1 MAGEAKNMNFK
12 VTMPGDEDN
21 VHGRNT
27 ARPLV
32 TLDRV
37 ISWIRS
43 LELDE
48 YTTDGLIKT
57 AENYPHG
64 SLPMFRK
71 NFDTMLARVRQKRSQ
86 EEEIAAQDIRKKEEA
101 GKKNKNKNKLVEK
114 IEEQSSSEVTEV
126 VEPDV
131 EVEKIK
137 EKQKRKSRR
146 NPISQ
151 EEVDKN
157 RKESEDGK
165 ENS

>member
-37 ISWIRS
+37 VSWIRS

-64 SLPMFRK
+64 ALSLFRK

-86 EEEIAAQDIRKKEEA
+86 EEEIAAQEMRKEEEA
-101 GKKNKNKNKLVEK
+101 EKKSKNELVEK
-114 IEEQSSSEVTEV
+114 VEEQSSSEVTEV
-126 VEPDV
+126 VEPDA
-131 EVEKIK
+131 EVEEIK

-146 NPISQ
+146 KSISQ
-151 EEVDKN
+151 EEIDKN

>member
-1 MAGEAKNMNFK
+1 MNFK

-32 TLDRV
+32 TLERV
-37 ISWIRS
+37 VSWIRS

-64 SLPMFRK
+64 ALSLFRK

-86 EEEIAAQDIRKKEEA
+86 EEEIAAQEMRKEEEA
-101 GKKNKNKNKLVEK
+101 EKKNKNELVEK
-114 IEEQSSSEVTEV
+114 VEEQSSSEVTEV
-126 VEPDV
+126 AEPDV
-131 EVEKIK
+131 EIEEIK

-146 NPISQ
+146 KPISQ

-165 ENS
+165 ESSE

>member
-32 TLDRV
+32 TLERV
-37 ISWIRS
+37 VSWIRS

-64 SLPMFRK
+64 ALSLFRK

-86 EEEIAAQDIRKKEEA
+86 EEEIAAQEMRKEEEA
-101 GKKNKNKNKLVEK
+101 EKKNKNELVEK
-114 IEEQSSSEVTEV
+114 VEEQSSSEVTEV
-126 VEPDV
+126 AEPDV
-131 EVEKIK
+131 EIEEIK

-146 NPISQ
+146 KPISQ

-165 ENS
+165 ESSE

>member
-27 ARPLV
+27 AKPLV

-37 ISWIRS
+37 VLWIRS

-64 SLPMFRK
+64 ALSLFRK

-86 EEEIAAQDIRKKEEA
+86 EEEIAAQEMRKEEEA
-101 GKKNKNKNKLVEK
+101 EKKSKNELVEK
-114 IEEQSSSEVTEV
+114 VEEQSSSEVTEV
-126 VEPDV
+126 VEPDA
-131 EVEKIK
+131 EVEEIK

-146 NPISQ
+146 KSISQ
-151 EEVDKN
+151 EEIDKN

>member
-1 MAGEAKNMNFK
+1 
-12 VTMPGDEDN
+12 
-21 VHGRNT
+21 
-27 ARPLV
+27 
-32 TLDRV
+32 
-37 ISWIRS
+37 
-43 LELDE
+43 
-48 YTTDGLIKT
+48 
-57 AENYPHG
+57 
-64 SLPMFRK
+64 
-71 NFDTMLARVRQKRSQ
+71 
-86 EEEIAAQDIRKKEEA
+86 
-101 GKKNKNKNKLVEK
+101 LVEK

-146 NPISQ
+146 KPISQ

>member
-64 SLPMFRK
+64 ALSLFRK
-71 NFDTMLARVRQKRSQ
+71 NFDTMSF
-86 EEEIAAQDIRKKEEA
+86 
-101 GKKNKNKNKLVEK
+101 
-114 IEEQSSSEVTEV
+114 
-126 VEPDV
+126 
-131 EVEKIK
+131 
-137 EKQKRKSRR
+137 
-146 NPISQ
+146 
-151 EEVDKN
+151 
-157 RKESEDGK
+157 ESFVFF
-165 ENS
+165 S

>member
-64 SLPMFRK
+64 ALSLFRK

-86 EEEIAAQDIRKKEEA
+86 EEEVAAQEMRKKEEVE
-101 GKKNKNKNKLVEK
+101 KKNKNELVEK

-146 NPISQ
+146 KPISQ